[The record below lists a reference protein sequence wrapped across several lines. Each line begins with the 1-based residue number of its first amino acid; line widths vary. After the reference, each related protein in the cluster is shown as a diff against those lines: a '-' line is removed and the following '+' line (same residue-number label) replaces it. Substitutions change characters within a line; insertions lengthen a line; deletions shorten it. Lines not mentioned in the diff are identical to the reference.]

1 MHVRPVSSLKCF
13 NSLLS
18 VELVCV
24 DMVGKMS
31 LVQLAKRALVQLLLA
46 FGRQYSIALGINRDS
61 ADKDVLSACRKVA
74 RKVHPDKGG
83 SEEDTKRLNVAR
95 EKWEHAVRDQSAG
108 VGSNMRSM
116 SATASGKKGF
126 RVQSVAVLLT
136 YQGIAGLPHWQEFL
150 TFVGASLS
158 SWNVWRW
165 CATLEQSKTG
175 KYHVHLMVLYVPI
188 LITRS

>member
-61 ADKDVLSACRKVA
+61 ADKDVLSACMCPTSHDLA
-74 RKVHPDKGG
+74 RGILG
-83 SEEDTKRLNVAR
+83 KRCSPL
-95 EKWEHAVRDQSAG
+95 G
-108 VGSNMRSM
+108 V
-116 SATASGKKGF
+116 TLFFFCASCK
-126 RVQSVAVLLT
+126 
-136 YQGIAGLPHWQEFL
+136 
-150 TFVGASLS
+150 
-158 SWNVWRW
+158 
-165 CATLEQSKTG
+165 
-175 KYHVHLMVLYVPI
+175 
-188 LITRS
+188 